1 LAPALRL
8 IVLLTAVFGAVGLL
22 AACAGGTNSTSRT
35 SAASST
41 SASQASASS
50 SASPAPTAVA
60 SGVVGEIRPGCASYC
75 QSAGG
80 YGAPTI
86 KGVDAVTLVSGGTVA
101 LDPDGFLPLTMTCNL
116 PVQCGG
122 TIIICIGG
130 NHDTQGMGCSRAN
143 EALEPRATQIVGI
156 PMTTWALGFLQ
167 SNGPTSASLSID
179 NSHVPD
185 CQQIPQL
192 AADCERTVDA
202 LPADHP
208 RGDGIIRMLNADI
221 TVAPAPSASS
231 SPGSD
236 SASLRQLK
244 QTAAGDRG
252 FVQAQLADHW
262 VPQLSSKRPGV
273 VDDGFTWDNT
283 LTWQEVQR
291 LQARYGA
298 KLLWSGDWSSF
309 ETPDFWVTVAP
320 TTFDDAGGAL
330 QWCTSQGFDADHCA
344 ATLVSTTHPPAG
356 SFAHN

>member
-1 LAPALRL
+1 M
-8 IVLLTAVFGAVGLL
+8 
-22 AACAGGTNSTSRT
+22 
-35 SAASST
+35 
-41 SASQASASS
+41 
-50 SASPAPTAVA
+50 
-60 SGVVGEIRPGCASYC
+60 RPGCASYC

-80 YGAPTI
+80 YGAP
-86 KGVDAVTLVSGGTVA
+86 KAQGVDAVTLVSSGSVT

-122 TIIICIGG
+122 TMIICIGG
-130 NHDTQGMGCSRAN
+130 IVDTFNSMRCSRAN
-143 EALEPRATQIVGI
+143 EALDPRATQIVGI
-156 PMTTWALGFLQ
+156 PMTTWALGYLQ
-167 SNGPTSASLSID
+167 SNGPTSATLSVD

-185 CQQIPQL
+185 CQQIPQM
-192 AADCERTVDA
+192 AEDCARTVNSQPD
-202 LPADHP
+202 DHP
-208 RGDGIIRMLNADI
+208 RGDGIIRMLHADI
-221 TVAPAPSASS
+221 TVAPASSSA

-244 QTAAGDRG
+244 QTAAADRG

-273 VDDGFTWDNT
+273 VDDGFHWDNT

-309 ETPDFWVTVAP
+309 ETSDFWVTVAP
-320 TTFDDAGGAL
+320 LTFDDASGAL
-330 QWCTSQGFDADHCA
+330 QWCKSQGFDADHCA
-344 ATLVSTTHPPAG
+344 ATLVSVTHPPAG

>member
-1 LAPALRL
+1 
-8 IVLLTAVFGAVGLL
+8 V
-22 AACAGGTNSTSRT
+22 AA
-35 SAASST
+35 
-41 SASQASASS
+41 
-50 SASPAPTAVA
+50 
-60 SGVVGEIRPGCASYC
+60 GVPGEIRPGCASYC
-75 QSAGG
+75 QNAGG
-80 YGAPTI
+80 YGAP
-86 KGVDAVTLVSGGTVA
+86 KAQGVDAVTLLSSGTVT
-101 LDPDGFLPLTMTCNL
+101 LDQDGFLPLTMTCNL

-122 TIIICIGG
+122 AIIICIGG
-130 NHDTQGMGCSRAN
+130 NRNSSGMRCSRAD
-143 EALEPRATQIVGI
+143 EALEARATQTVGI

-192 AADCERTVDA
+192 AEDCAKTVNA

-221 TVAPAPSASS
+221 AVAPAPSAPASAD
-231 SPGSD
+231 SD

-244 QTAAGDRG
+244 LTAAADRG
-252 FVQAQLADHW
+252 FVQTQIADHW

-283 LTWQEVQR
+283 LTWHEVER

-309 ETPDFWVTVAP
+309 EARDFWVTIAP
-320 TTFDDAGGAL
+320 NTFDDAAGAL
-330 QWCTSQGFDADHCA
+330 SWCGSQGFDADHCA
-344 ATLVSTTHPPAG
+344 ATLVSTTHSPAG